1 MCLDTA
7 GGKLLFTP
15 EKARQ
20 IILASCVLHNIAVKE
35 GVPFLDPAP
44 AENIPEDPPHG
55 PQHPNVSHC
64 QPYRVQAETEAAHFL
79 QHTHRMRS
87 EFKTEKE
94 HADML
99 LGVSSPST

>member
-1 MCLDTA
+1 MHCTKDL
-7 GGKLLFTP
+7 GL
-15 EKARQ
+15 
-20 IILASCVLHNIAVKE
+20 
-35 GVPFLDPAP
+35 
-44 AENIPEDPPHG
+44 
-55 PQHPNVSHC
+55 SHC